1 MTLVIAFRLVNL
13 FTISNYI
20 YYFREYLLSSYC
32 EPNTVWVVEIDN
44 EYNSS
49 YVDGAH
55 EIVMIANQYTDNFNT
70 VWETLI

>member
-55 EIVMIANQYTDNFNT
+55 GIVMIANQYTDNFNT